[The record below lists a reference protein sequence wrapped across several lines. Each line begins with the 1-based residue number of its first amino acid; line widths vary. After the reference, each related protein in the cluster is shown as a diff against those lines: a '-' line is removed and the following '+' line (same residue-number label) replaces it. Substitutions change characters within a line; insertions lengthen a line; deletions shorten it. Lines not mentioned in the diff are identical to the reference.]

1 MFNCSIM
8 TTARAVNPGVGGLAA
23 VARKSL
29 KAMEDF
35 FDGNVW
41 SEGGRGDAAG
51 KGDAEAGDKAARSWA

>member
-1 MFNCSIM
+1 M

-41 SEGGRGDAAG
+41 NGGGEGRRRRKWRRRVRRQSG
-51 KGDAEAGDKAARSWA
+51 AELGMRRQR